1 MQALQIILYVDP
13 GSGSYLFQLLIA
25 GFLAVAFFF
34 KTIKYKIQSLFNK
47 LFSKKNGKNETDS

>member
-34 KTIKYKIQSLFNK
+34 KTIKYKIQRLFNK
-47 LFSKKNGKNETDS
+47 FFSKRNGKNETDS